1 MFYKTVLPS
10 PVGNL
15 LLTGDGKNLTGL
27 RLDGQKLDF
36 TAENAVEQTDLPVF
50 KQTELWLAR
59 YFAGKKPLPAEL
71 PLAPSGNAF
80 RLKVWRILLE
90 IPYGTTT
97 TYGAIA
103 RRIESETGGRMSAQA
118 VGGAVGHNPISLVIP
133 CHRVVGTNGDL
144 TGYAGGLHLKI
155 KLLEIEK
162 IALDIPKRQC
172 ISV

>member
-15 LLTGDGKNLTGL
+15 LLTSDGKNLTGL
-27 RLDGQKLDF
+27 WINGQKPDF
-36 TAENAVEQTDLPVF
+36 TAENAAERTDLPVF
-50 KQTELWLAR
+50 GQTSLWLSR

-71 PLAPSGNAF
+71 PLAPSGNTF
-80 RLKVWRILLE
+80 RLKVWRILSK

-97 TYGAIA
+97 TYGAVA
-103 RRIESETGGRMSAQA
+103 RRVESETGGRISAQA
-118 VGGAVGHNPISLVIP
+118 VGGAVGRNPISVIIP
-133 CHRVVGTNGDL
+133 CHRVVGANGGL
-144 TGYAGGLHLKI
+144 TGYAGGIQLKI

-162 IALDIPKRQC
+162 IALDIPKRRC